1 MMLTEM
7 VNWERMTLRN
17 AATFVFLLLMG
28 TLDSPEART
37 ETLVHAIAAKYP
49 TVFSEEGLSTVSSIF
64 VKWERSVRLMKQAFF
79 VLSRQYRVHHGV
91 HGCQCPRREAYL

>member
-7 VNWERMTLRN
+7 VNWERMALRN

-37 ETLVHAIAAKYP
+37 ETLVHAIATKYP
-49 TVFSEEGLSTVSSIF
+49 TVFSEEGLSTISSIF
-64 VKWERSVRLMKQAFF
+64 VK
-79 VLSRQYRVHHGV
+79 
-91 HGCQCPRREAYL
+91 